1 MYLETFCSS
10 AILVVLQGSHR
21 LLRSSHGSSSLLLY
35 PERERERERER
46 GGWYNDADMV
56 VQGSGIRTQ
65 ALWTEMNRL
74 LVSEISEIE
83 STWVYSGVAAV
94 DTLVM

>member
-1 MYLETFCSS
+1 M
-10 AILVVLQGSHR
+10 ALVPCCCIQ
-21 LLRSSHGSSSLLLY
+21 
-35 PERERERERER
+35 RERERERES

-83 STWVYSGVAAV
+83 SSTWVYSGVAAI
-94 DTLVM
+94 DTLVIAFIKGQIARLLLF

>member
-1 MYLETFCSS
+1 M
-10 AILVVLQGSHR
+10 
-21 LLRSSHGSSSLLLY
+21 LY
-35 PERERERERER
+35 AERERERERER

-56 VQGSGIRTQ
+56 GQESGLRRCGV
-65 ALWTEMNRL
+65 WTEMNRL

>member
-1 MYLETFCSS
+1 M
-10 AILVVLQGSHR
+10 ALVPCVVC
-21 LLRSSHGSSSLLLY
+21 
-35 PERERERERER
+35 RERERER

-56 VQGSGIRTQ
+56 GQESGLRRCGV
-65 ALWTEMNRL
+65 WTEMNRL